1 MRNRGM
7 KTISLIFTK
16 NNWQNYVFC
25 QFTIFYLVC
34 IIITRMKSIT
44 QSRIRSKSFQ
54 KGKEVH
60 MKQVNV
66 RFHNLEQIRQF
77 INIIDKIDANFD
89 LGSGHRTVDA
99 KSILGVLALDL
110 SGPLRLRYHSNDID
124 IEKKIEPFV
133 CG

>member
-1 MRNRGM
+1 
-7 KTISLIFTK
+7 
-16 NNWQNYVFC
+16 
-25 QFTIFYLVC
+25 
-34 IIITRMKSIT
+34 
-44 QSRIRSKSFQ
+44 
-54 KGKEVH
+54 

-89 LGSGHRTVDA
+89 LGSGHRIVDA